1 MYDLAVM
8 DASIAGLPVIQPT
21 GQEMLRYWQAYVSV
35 KDAQYPHPVART
47 LSVSKGVVQIRLSI
61 LVVTIGAFL
70 FATIAAALVKTTN
83 FRNRVP
89 RIYLPSS
96 QLDWIVQAAREH
108 VRYHPR
114 PEEITPCKR
123 DRLPTSFASRNQD
136 LTLIITQDLEPRI
149 ATAMLDITGKYDT

>member
-21 GQEMLRYWQAYVSV
+21 GQEMLRYWQAYVSA
-35 KDAQYPHPVART
+35 KDSQIPHLVSRS
-47 LSVSKGVVQIRLSI
+47 LSVSQGVVQIRLSI
-61 LVVTIGAFL
+61 LVATIGAFL
-70 FATIAAALVKTTN
+70 FATLAAALVKTTN
-83 FRNRVP
+83 FMNKVP

-108 VRYHPR
+108 VQYYPR
-114 PEEITPCKR
+114 PKEITPRKCN
-123 DRLPTSFASRNQD
+123 RLPTSFASQNQD

-149 ATAMLDITGKYDT
+149 ATAILDITGKHDT

>member
-1 MYDLAVM
+1 
-8 DASIAGLPVIQPT
+8 
-21 GQEMLRYWQAYVSV
+21 
-35 KDAQYPHPVART
+35 
-47 LSVSKGVVQIRLSI
+47 VVQIRLSI

-70 FATIAAALVKTTN
+70 FATLAAALVKATN
-83 FRNRVP
+83 FRNKVP

-108 VRYHPR
+108 VRYHPL
-114 PEEITPCKR
+114 PEEITPYKR